1 MTISRHP
8 VARAGVLTLAALAL
22 AACGESTSPLNVSP
36 AQLESMGES
45 VASEI
50 EAGVQGLTAQD
61 VMSSTGGAPSFSRV
75 PRSSGLLTHSPVFS
89 RIGSSVAADY
99 ECGVLSQN
107 PPIDTDGDLVPDN
120 VSVTFALPACHF
132 ADQTTSIDVTG
143 VLRVSDPQ
151 PETAGL
157 ALSFG
162 LENFRIGFAG
172 SEGSGSV
179 TRDGS
184 ASVSASETGLSQTM
198 YWNDAAQLTGVPSV
212 SANTNWTASFVVAQ
226 GQTITA
232 GNPLPDGAYQ
242 ANGSVGYREGNRVA
256 SFSVTTITPLQY
268 SASCAAGI
276 AQGTSITPFSAG
288 RVRVA
293 ITSSGGSGYVDVTYS
308 SCNSATVIF
317 AGQ

>member
-8 VARAGVLTLAALAL
+8 VARAGVLTLAALAF

-36 AQLESMGES
+36 TQLESMGES
-45 VASEI
+45 VATEI

-61 VMSSTGGAPSFSRV
+61 VMSSSGGAPSFSRV
-75 PRSSGLLTHSPVFS
+75 PRSSGLLTHSPAFS
-89 RIGSSVAADY
+89 RVSSSLTADY

-107 PPIDTDGDLVPDN
+107 PPTDTDGDQIPDD
-120 VSVTFALPACHF
+120 VRVTFALPACHF
-132 ADQTTSIDVTG
+132 
-143 VLRVSDPQ
+143 
-151 PETAGL
+151 
-157 ALSFG
+157 G
-162 LENFRIGFAG
+162 LESFRIAFSG

-212 SANTNWTASFVVAQ
+212 SANINWTASFAVAQ

-308 SCNSATVIF
+308 SCNSATVVF